1 MLEQITHISPHTHI
15 SRTRLL
21 QDTGRVLARL
31 DQAIN
36 ATDVIAETRRDG
48 KHVLIEVQRSFSL
61 KRTTNLENII
71 VRKCGDRIN
80 RGDVLAEL
88 KGIFPRVLR
97 SPVSGEIVSVQGGK
111 IIVKVQNPPH
121 RLLSGFRGV
130 VTGIIPDRG
139 VVIENSGAIIQGIWG
154 NGQINQGTL
163 ISLLSNPRQAFTQDQ
178 INSRLK
184 GKVVL
189 AGHCCQARA
198 LQLCL
203 RLDLKG
209 LILPSM
215 SPSLVPIAERLPFP
229 IILVD
234 GFGNIPLNST
244 AYDIISGHE
253 NRVVCLFGGNI
264 SQRFGERPEIFI
276 PLEEL
281 TKDESKPD
289 ECQKDL
295 KVRVRIGPHAGEVGI
310 IQTICQEP
318 ISQPNG
324 IITASANVLLH
335 TNEQMVI
342 PLVNLDML
350 K

>member
-1 MLEQITHISPHTHI
+1 MLEQVTHISPHTHI

-36 ATDVIAETRRDG
+36 ATDVIAETRQDG
-48 KHVLIEVQRSFSL
+48 KHVLIEVQHAFSL
-61 KRTTNLENII
+61 KRSNNMENII
-71 VRKCGDRIN
+71 VRKYGDRIN

-88 KGIFPRVLR
+88 KGFFPRVLR
-97 SPVSGEIVSVQGGK
+97 SPVSGEVVSVQGGK

-130 VTGIIPDRG
+130 VTRIIPDRG
-139 VVIENSGAIIQGIWG
+139 VVIENSGAIIQGVWG
-154 NGQINQGTL
+154 NGQINQGML
-163 ISLLSNPRQAFTQDQ
+163 ISNLSNPKQAFTQDQ

-189 AGHCCQARA
+189 AGHCRHART
-198 LQLCL
+198 LQLCA

-215 SPSLVPIAERLPFP
+215 SPSLVPVAERLPFP
-229 IILVD
+229 IILVE
-234 GFGNIPLNST
+234 GFGNIPLNSS
-244 AYDIISGHE
+244 AYDIFLAHE
-253 NRVVCLFGGNI
+253 NRVVSIFGGNTY
-264 SQRFGERPEIFI
+264 QRFGERPEIFI
-276 PLEEL
+276 PLEEY
-281 TKDESKPD
+281 TEEEFKTAEY
-289 ECQKDL
+289 QKDM
-295 KVRVRIGPHAGEVGI
+295 KVRVRIGPRVGEVGV
-310 IQTICQEP
+310 IQCIYPEP

-324 IITASANVLLH
+324 VITTAANVLLQ
-335 TNEQMVI
+335 TDEQMII